1 MYYFVMKCL
10 YGLYGSQTNS
20 YNKILHFQKMEGL
33 YHQTNSLLEQTQGY
47 FVRLEQG
54 GGGEDGERLQAEIQS
69 RLETMWSNTER
80 LDMLASKE
88 PVQRRQVARQKID
101 QLKYDIQHL
110 HAALQV
116 SIEYFQSQK

>member
-1 MYYFVMKCL
+1 
-10 YGLYGSQTNS
+10 
-20 YNKILHFQKMEGL
+20 
-33 YHQTNSLLEQTQGY
+33 
-47 FVRLEQG
+47 
-54 GGGEDGERLQAEIQS
+54 
-69 RLETMWSNTER
+69 MWSNTER

-116 SIEYFQSQK
+116 TNEYLVHFQQL